1 MTKEQIE
8 KVKELDHNIG
18 TATEEVQAMNGVPF
32 DTGYCIIGY
41 CRIIADEKL
50 LSRIIRLAV
59 NYKQEQIKKWQKELD
74 EL

>member
-18 TATEEVQAMNGVPF
+18 MATEEVQGMKGVPF
-32 DTGYCIIGY
+32 DTGYCTIGH
-41 CRIIADEKL
+41 CRICADERL
-50 LSRIIRLAV
+50 LSQIIRLAA
-59 NYKQEQIKKWQKELD
+59 NYKQEQIKNWQKELD